1 MTSGSSYTGSSP
13 TDTVERLE
21 LHWWHYVCVPA
32 MYTSTS
38 ISHVDSSFPN
48 NTQTP
53 CIGQMLYEAHWHKA
67 PNSQWS
73 K

>member
-1 MTSGSSYTGSSP
+1 MASGFSYTGSSP

-21 LHWWHYVCVPA
+21 LNWWRYVCQLC
-32 MYTSTS
+32 TL
-38 ISHVDSSFPN
+38 DSSFPN